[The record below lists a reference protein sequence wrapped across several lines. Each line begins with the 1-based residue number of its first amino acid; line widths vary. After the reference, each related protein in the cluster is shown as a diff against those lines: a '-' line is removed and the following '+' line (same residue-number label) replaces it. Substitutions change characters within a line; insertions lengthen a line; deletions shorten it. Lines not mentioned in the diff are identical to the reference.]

1 MSAPSPASPIDTV
14 RAAANELSQR
24 FDADVYLFNSGT
36 NRPFDDEMIA
46 ACSARRRHTNV
57 IVVLVSGGGDPDA
70 AYRIA
75 RCFQQ
80 HYAKFTCIVQG
91 YCKSAATM
99 IVMGAHELVMTN
111 FAEFGPLDVQMTKKD
126 EIWEY
131 ESGLTVMAALTA
143 LQERSFSAFQHF
155 LLTMK
160 RGNRSVSYKMAADI
174 AVRLTTGLFAPIYE
188 HIDPTHIGEASRA
201 QMIAQHYGLRLAL
214 YSKNISTDSLKK
226 FISTYPSHGFVIDR
240 EEAEGLFNS
249 VREPNE
255 LEQRL
260 IDALG
265 DDAFNPLPKEEFVRS
280 FLSDEKE
287 VQHAQSEPPSG
298 DNSGAGVGDTGRP
311 GEVAG
316 KGIEHKHVGRR
327 SATAS

>member
-1 MSAPSPASPIDTV
+1 MSTTPAMPVNSV
-14 RAAANELSQR
+14 KVAASDLAQQA
-24 FDADVYLFNSGT
+24 DADVYLFNSGT
-36 NRPFDDEMIA
+36 NRPFDDELIA
-46 ACSARRRHTNV
+46 ECASRRRRTNV

-70 AYRIA
+70 AYCIA

-80 HYAKFTCIVQG
+80 FYTKFTCIVHG

-99 IVMGAHELVMTN
+99 IVMGSHELVMTSL
-111 FAEFGPLDVQMTKKD
+111 AEFGPLDVQMTKKD

-143 LQERSFSAFQHF
+143 LQEKSFSAFQHF

-174 AVRLTTGLFAPIYE
+174 AVRLTTGLFAPIYQ

-201 QMIAQHYGLRLAL
+201 QLIAQHYGLRLAL
-214 YSKNISTDSLKK
+214 HSKNISTESLKK

-240 EEAEGLFNS
+240 DEAEGLFNN

-255 LEQRL
+255 LEQHL
-260 IDALG
+260 IDVLG
-265 DDAFNPLPKEEFVRS
+265 DDAFNPLPKEEFLRG

-287 VQHAQSEPPSG
+287 SQDAPSHAA
-298 DNSGAGVGDTGRP
+298 AGVMSTGEPGGSAAATGESAEPGSVRGRP
-311 GEVAG
+311 
-316 KGIEHKHVGRR
+316 
-327 SATAS
+327 ATAS